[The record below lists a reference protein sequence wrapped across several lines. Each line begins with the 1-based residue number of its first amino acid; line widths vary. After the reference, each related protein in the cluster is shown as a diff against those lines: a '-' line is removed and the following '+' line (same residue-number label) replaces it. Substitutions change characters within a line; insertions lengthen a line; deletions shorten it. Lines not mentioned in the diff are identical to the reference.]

1 MKKGNNVSVHVD
13 PEVKQ
18 EVDELLE
25 DLCMTEEM
33 AINLFFRQI
42 LVDQGLP
49 FRPRR
54 KVDDPKENTTRKHIF
69 PSDLEHASDLRTQ
82 VRGNEDQLRGFEDFM
97 KNAPGNDFSEKG
109 EAYRKNLKEV

>member
-13 PEVKQ
+13 PEIKK

-42 LVDQGLP
+42 LVDQGLS

-54 KVDDPKENTTRKHIF
+54 RVVESAVDLTRKHIF
-69 PSDLEHASDLRTQ
+69 PSDLEHASNLRMHI
-82 VRGNEDQLRGFEDFM
+82 RGNEDVLREFENFM
-97 KNAPGNDFSEKG
+97 EHAPGDQFAEMA
-109 EAYRKNLKEV
+109 EAYRKNLKDI